1 MSIAPKQIGWSQKAN
16 LLWEI
21 SRQLDR
27 INSVVCTGPCPTTTS
42 TTTATLTTT
51 TSTTTITPITT
62 TTTTTEA
69 IPSVLIGEQRWFSR
83 NLDVSAYNDG
93 TAIPQVQ
100 DQATWDSL
108 TTGAW
113 CYYDNDSANDPIY
126 GKLYNWYAV
135 AGIYDAA
142 SLANPA
148 LRKQLAPTGW
158 HVPTDAEWDTL
169 TIFLG
174 GSGSGGK
181 MKEAGTA
188 HWASPNTG
196 ATNESGFTALGAG
209 YRYFSTFAS
218 IGIQTVFLSS
228 TENNLGGVWY
238 RDLIYDGVNIT
249 RGNASKDG
257 GFSVRCIKD

>member
-1 MSIAPKQIGWSQKAN
+1 MAIPSKQIGWSQKAN
-16 LLWEI
+16 LLWQI
-21 SRQLDR
+21 SKQLER
-27 INSVVCTGPCPTTTS
+27 LICVRSCGCS
-42 TTTATLTTT
+42 TT
-51 TSTTTITPITT
+51 TSTTTITPTTTTTSSSSTT

-83 NLDVSAYNDG
+83 NLDVSAYSDG

-148 LRKQLAPTGW
+148 LRKQLAPAGW
-158 HVPTDAEWDTL
+158 HVPTDLEWDTL
-169 TIFLG
+169 IAFLG
-174 GSGSGGK
+174 GQSSGGK
-181 MKEAGTA
+181 MKEVGTA
-188 HWASPNTG
+188 HWLSPNVG

-209 YRYFSTFAS
+209 FRYFSIFGA
-218 IGIQTVFLSS
+218 IREQTLWWSS
-228 TENNLGGVWY
+228 TENNLGGVWT
-238 RDLIYDGVNIT
+238 RDLVYNGVVIN
-249 RGNASKDG
+249 RGNVAKNG
-257 GFSVRCIKD
+257 GLPVRCLID